1 VSYWNYGYGCFVR
14 LGHLVHEATGGYV
27 DLFAEPKARSAGLF
41 ARRMEITPG
50 LYPAFAD
57 CGVGATPSREIMAY
71 VSRRYGLTPSQWEQR
86 GFARLR
92 WLDEFG
98 VFSFAFEPP
107 APGQPTEEAGRR
119 DWFES
124 AGILICR
131 HARTSGGLPV
141 AVALKGGHNA
151 EHHNHND
158 VGSYVVCIGDAMT
171 LVDPGAEVYTR
182 RTFSAQRYVSNLLN
196 SFGHPVP
203 RVAEQLQRTGRDA
216 CGQVRRLELADEQ
229 ETLEL
234 DIASAYSVPTLQHLT
249 RTFTFHRPTA
259 QLTVIDQVRFA
270 TPERFGTA
278 LVTFDTWQ
286 QLAPDLVRVGDA
298 ETGVDVRLDTGGRP
312 FTLEATTIEEDIRG
326 DRRPTRLGI
335 DLIDPVEQAVVR
347 VTIQPA
353 ADAHASSPE

>member
-1 VSYWNYGYGCFVR
+1 
-14 LGHLVHEATGGYV
+14 
-27 DLFAEPKARSAGLF
+27 
-41 ARRMEITPG
+41 MEITPG

-57 CGVGATPSREIMAY
+57 CGVGATPSRAIMAY
-71 VSRRYGLTPSQWEQR
+71 VSRRYDLPPSLWEQR
-86 GFARLR
+86 GFGRVR

-98 VFSFAFEPP
+98 VFSFVFEPP
-107 APGQPTEEAGRR
+107 APGAPAEAAGRR

-131 HARTSGGLPV
+131 QARTSRGLPV

-216 CGQVRRLELADEQ
+216 RGQVRRLELSDEQ
-229 ETLEL
+229 DLLAL
-234 DIASAYSVPTLQHLT
+234 DVTSAYSVPTLKQLT
-249 RTFTFHRPTA
+249 RTFIFHRPTA
-259 QLTVIDQVRFA
+259 QLTVTDEVRFT

-278 LVTFDTWQ
+278 LVTFDSWQ
-286 QLAPDLVRVGDA
+286 QLEPDLVRVGDT
-298 ETGVDVRLDTGGRP
+298 ETGVDVHLDTGGRA
-312 FTLEATTIEEDIRG
+312 FTIEATTIEEDIRG
-326 DRRPTRLGI
+326 DRRPIRLGI
-335 DLIDPVEQAVVR
+335 DLNEPVEQAVLR
-347 VTIQPA
+347 VTIRPA
-353 ADAHASSPE
+353 ADAHPPSPE